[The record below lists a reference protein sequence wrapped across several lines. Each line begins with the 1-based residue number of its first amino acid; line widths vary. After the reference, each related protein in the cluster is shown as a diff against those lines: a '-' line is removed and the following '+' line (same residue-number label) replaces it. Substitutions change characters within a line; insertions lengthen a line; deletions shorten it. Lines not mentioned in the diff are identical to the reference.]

1 MRAPLLLPLALAACE
16 PAPGKDADTGA
27 DSAGESRFEFDP
39 GPPLVPEVDPDGGL
53 EDLRPDLSELRPTPA
68 DAEACYLGPDRDDTA
83 CLPTVEWSEEWGG
96 AYDYPAPYGGD
107 PLYEAPVRYL
117 DLEELDPAAALAPNF
132 VLSEFASAAKGR
144 FGVVQVHLVD
154 HMQEVRDRIGG
165 PLRVN
170 SGYRNVDYNAGV
182 GGATYSR
189 HQYGDAV
196 DIASD
201 AADLEEL
208 ADHCASLGAGYV
220 DVYATHVHC
229 DWRSSPLDPA
239 FYPVAEASLA
249 STEDGLFIDVPENG
263 EGAPLPRWAL
273 ESADGTVLARGLG
286 PAVPETAGAVRLIV
300 RTSPL
305 GPVRIFGLPG

>member
-1 MRAPLLLPLALAACE
+1 MRARLLVPLVLAACE
-16 PAPGKDADTGA
+16 PAPGKDADTGTA
-27 DSAGESRFEFDP
+27 PAEESRWELDP
-39 GPPLVPEVDPDGGL
+39 GAPQAPEGGL
-53 EDLRPDLSELRPTPA
+53 GELDIDRPDLSGLRPTPA

-83 CLPTVEWSEEWGG
+83 CLPTVEWSEEWGA

-117 DLEELDPAAALAPNF
+117 DLEELDPSAALAPNF

-220 DVYATHVHC
+220 DIYATHVHC

-239 FYPVAEASLA
+239 FYPVAEASLS
-249 STEDGLFIDVPENG
+249 STEDGLFIDVPDG
-263 EGAPLPRWAL
+263 TEGALLPRWAL

-305 GPVRIFGLPG
+305 GPVRVFGLRG